1 MKIHLLVLYF
11 WFFLHQ
17 VAEMS
22 YEDLMQIHDSIE
34 TISPEP
40 MMSSSSDGSGGGTSS
55 SSDGS
60 GGGTSSSSDGSG
72 GGTSSSSDG
81 SGGGSSSSSDGS
93 GGGTS
98 SSSDGSGGGT
108 SSSSDGS
115 GGGTSSS
122 SDGSGG
128 GSSSTCD
135 SSTMNTDP
143 GKHIKNT
150 AASSSFPLF
159 SKNNSRRPGNFVY
172 GEINPASVAN
182 LLEIVK
188 PKQGEVIVDL
198 GSGAGKVCFL

>member
-40 MMSSSSDGSGGGTSS
+40 MM
-55 SSDGS
+55 
-60 GGGTSSSSDGSG
+60 
-72 GGTSSSSDG
+72 
-81 SGGGSSSSSDGS
+81 SSSSDGS